1 MVSEPTTNPLAKF
14 FRQPAIYIKLPSN
27 GRFWEEGSLDL
38 PVTGE
43 IGVYPMTT
51 RDELTL
57 KTPDALL
64 NGQGIVDVIHSCVP
78 AIKDAWKMPSI
89 DVDAVLIGIRI
100 ASYGEFMEVSSK
112 CPHCEDENEYE
123 IDLKPVLSGITV
135 PDYQQSIPYKTMKIK
150 LKPQQY
156 FAVNQGNR
164 TRFEEERLANILA
177 NVEGADPEA
186 KAKLLSESMSRLLE
200 VGLEMVS
207 ESVDYIEIDDGTRIS
222 NKLHIIEFFNNAE
235 SSVVQAI
242 QDQLLQ
248 FLELSRVKPVSVQCG
263 NGECAKPFDLSI
275 EFDYANFF
283 GKGF

>member
-275 EFDYANFF
+275 EFDYAHFF